1 MLSPYARTNAMNAS
15 LATKLNI
22 SDTAAMLTN
31 RIGRDTVSLSDRINA
46 LNFNSTSA
54 LRDTASVLRA
64 KILLDSN
71 ALATNINLK
80 VNIADTAA
88 MLSPYART
96 NAMNVSLAA
105 KLNISDT
112 AAMLTNRIGR
122 DTVSLSNRIDAL
134 NISSTSALGDTA
146 TALRAKILLDSNA
159 LASNIN
165 LKVNIADTAAMLS
178 PYATK
183 AFVTASVPDATT
195 AVKGKVKLAGD
206 LTGTAD
212 LPVIAANAV
221 TSAKILDGEIVNAD
235 ISDTAAIVDTKLATI
250 ATAGKVSNSATT
262 ATTANVSN
270 SIVARDVW
278 GSFEAGNI
286 TASGLNSS
294 GNILVNGVTV
304 GRPGGSGNIGI
315 GQGPFLWAS
324 PVGGSNTVLG
334 DYAFTSSTGSS
345 NTAIG
350 HNAIR
355 QGSGGSGDNN
365 TAVGAAALSNAQGG
379 NNNTGIGAN
388 TLNATTGSDNAS
400 LGYVAG
406 NRVTTGNQNTF
417 LGSNADVVSGNGTI
431 SNATALGYGAT
442 VGTSN
447 TIQLGNDSV
456 TAVKTR
462 GAITGASFIKSGGT
476 SSQFLKADGSV
487 DNSTYLTTST
497 ASSNYLPLSGG
508 TLTGQLFT
516 PSVVFNNSTTWDM
529 GSSATGFSLY
539 QGGCCAR
546 LIMDNNGKLAIG
558 ANYLPSYQLD
568 VEGDGRF
575 TSDLTANSFVKSGGT
590 SSQFLKADGSIDSS
604 TYLTTATAGA
614 GFVDLTNAQTV
625 GGIKTFSSDLNV
637 NSLTVGLGSGSVT
650 SNTAVGYATLQA
662 NTNGFLNTAFGVSSL
677 YSNTTGSR
685 NTAIGSQAL
694 YQNNGNDNTA
704 LGYITLQNN
713 TTGNYNVGVG
723 SEVLFS
729 NTSGGYNTAVGP
741 LALKS
746 NTSASAN
753 TAIGHQ
759 ALTSNTTGGSNTATG
774 QNALPSNTIGSYNVA
789 YGVQSLEQST
799 TANQNTAI
807 GAAAIDRNTTGS
819 SNTVIGAFAGRY
831 ISDGSTSNTVI
842 NNSVLIGAETK
853 PNADNEY
860 NQIVIGYQAKG
871 NGSNTIQL
879 GNSAITNVNTSG
891 SITANA
897 EISSEITSDFTI
909 SSSNAEQ
916 YKGKVLICNPN
927 SEITITFSNN
937 LPVGFNCMVLQKS
950 SDANKINFAGGTGV
964 TMKNR
969 NNYTAT
975 AGNYA
980 IATIVNIGNGIIVTA
995 GDMQ

>member
-1 MLSPYARTNAMNAS
+1 
-15 LATKLNI
+15 
-22 SDTAAMLTN
+22 
-31 RIGRDTVSLSDRINA
+31 
-46 LNFNSTSA
+46 
-54 LRDTASVLRA
+54 LRDTAS
-64 KILLDSN
+64 
-71 ALATNINLK
+71 
-80 VNIADTAA
+80 
-88 MLSPYART
+88 
-96 NAMNVSLAA
+96 
-105 KLNISDT
+105 
-112 AAMLTNRIGR
+112 
-122 DTVSLSNRIDAL
+122 
-134 NISSTSALGDTA
+134 
-146 TALRAKILLDSNA
+146 ALRAKILLDSNA

-262 ATTANVSN
+262 ATTANTSN

-286 TASGLNSS
+286 TAASLNSS

-324 PVGGSNTVLG
+324 PVGGGNTVVG
-334 DYAFTSSTGSS
+334 DFAFTSSTGSS

-379 NNNTGIGAN
+379 NNNTGVGVS

-476 SSQFLKADGSV
+476 SSQFLKADGS
-487 DNSTYLTTST
+487 
-497 ASSNYLPLSGG
+497 
-508 TLTGQLFT
+508 
-516 PSVVFNNSTTWDM
+516 
-529 GSSATGFSLY
+529 
-539 QGGCCAR
+539 
-546 LIMDNNGKLAIG
+546 
-558 ANYLPSYQLD
+558 
-568 VEGDGRF
+568 
-575 TSDLTANSFVKSGGT
+575 
-590 SSQFLKADGSIDSS
+590 IDSS
-604 TYLTTATAGA
+604 TYLTTAAAGI
-614 GFVDLTNAQTV
+614 GFVDLTNAQTISGTKTFNDYLTIASTTSSSTTSTGALIVSGGAGIAENLNV
-625 GGIKTFSSDLNV
+625 GGN
-637 NSLTVGLGSGSVT
+637 
-650 SNTAVGYATLQA
+650 
-662 NTNGFLNTAFGVSSL
+662 
-677 YSNTTGSR
+677 
-685 NTAIGSQAL
+685 
-694 YQNNGNDNTA
+694 
-704 LGYITLQNN
+704 
-713 TTGNYNVGVG
+713 
-723 SEVLFS
+723 
-729 NTSGGYNTAVGP
+729 
-741 LALKS
+741 LK
-746 NTSASAN
+746 
-753 TAIGHQ
+753 
-759 ALTSNTTGGSNTATG
+759 
-774 QNALPSNTIGSYNVA
+774 
-789 YGVQSLEQST
+789 
-799 TANQNTAI
+799 
-807 GAAAIDRNTTGS
+807 
-819 SNTVIGAFAGRY
+819 
-831 ISDGSTSNTVI
+831 
-842 NNSVLIGAETK
+842 
-853 PNADNEY
+853 
-860 NQIVIGYQAKG
+860 
-871 NGSNTIQL
+871 
-879 GNSAITNVNTSG
+879 TSG

-950 SDANKINFAGGTGV
+950 SDANKINFAGGSGV